1 MGRDDRKSR
10 RWLGGGEGGIWS
22 LREEHSNKCAEGKL
36 EKAMPRGI
44 RLRSTLLAETLLHLL
59 TQVDVV
65 WALGLG
71 LQKSDTRE
79 RTGVGF
85 MKTTRGG

>member
-1 MGRDDRKSR
+1 
-10 RWLGGGEGGIWS
+10 
-22 LREEHSNKCAEGKL
+22 
-36 EKAMPRGI
+36 MPRGI
-44 RLRSTLLAETLLHLL
+44 RLTSTLLAEILLHLL

-71 LQKSDTRE
+71 LQKSDARE